1 MLLFR
6 EDIVETRVIHS
17 PEADVSIDAADH
29 QTDSPVPAR
38 MTLHFSDQIH
48 VRDAVVSVDSQVKR
62 LFERLFR
69 GFGNRRDEKDV
80 QTVPSRFQQLLHV
93 DSEPPE
99 HVARGRGLLPVDKD
113 VGKGVKRVDVQV
125 DGLFAQKFGG
135 NGKLL

>member
-1 MLLFR
+1 
-6 EDIVETRVIHS
+6 
-17 PEADVSIDAADH
+17 
-29 QTDSPVPAR
+29 

-69 GFGNRRDEKDV
+69 GFGNRREENDV
-80 QTVPSRFQQLLHV
+80 QTVPSRFQQFLHV
-93 DSEPPE
+93 DPEPPE

-125 DGLFAQKFGG
+125 DGLFAQKFGEME
-135 NGKLL
+135 NSFENVQSSSRTHWTSSSFRPR